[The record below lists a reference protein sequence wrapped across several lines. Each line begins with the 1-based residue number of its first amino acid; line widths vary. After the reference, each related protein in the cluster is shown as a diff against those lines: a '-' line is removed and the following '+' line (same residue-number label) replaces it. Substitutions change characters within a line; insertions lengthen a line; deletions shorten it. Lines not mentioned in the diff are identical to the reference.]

1 MEPNHGLRG
10 EEVRESDRTPER
22 ELPEPASGRTPSPGN
37 APDLKRGWRER
48 LAPRWVRQPFWI
60 KVAILGS
67 AMSVTVFLV
76 VFAIGKLRAPK
87 PVLLT
92 SRLAPGP
99 MSLRPRGPVRTVPQ
113 TPVDVAGIRS
123 AGGPSLRNSL
133 PPPAS
138 PPPSLG
144 PTSSP
149 ALQPLSS
156 APSQTAPPSPE
167 ILERQM
173 GAVVVEVA
181 GIEEAVR
188 RLEAENTA
196 LLKGQEWI
204 ERAMSRGLP
213 SRAGSAEPDG
223 SSRSAPLSDDR
234 PVSSQPSSP
243 PVLAGWRVIG
253 VSGTGAVL
261 VDPSGQDHLVRKG
274 RELLGVAVTGID
286 PETGAV
292 AFSDGEVLKP

>member
-1 MEPNHGLRG
+1 
-10 EEVRESDRTPER
+10 
-22 ELPEPASGRTPSPGN
+22 
-37 APDLKRGWRER
+37 
-48 LAPRWVRQPFWI
+48 
-60 KVAILGS
+60 
-67 AMSVTVFLV
+67 
-76 VFAIGKLRAPK
+76 
-87 PVLLT
+87 
-92 SRLAPGP
+92 
-99 MSLRPRGPVRTVPQ
+99 
-113 TPVDVAGIRS
+113 
-123 AGGPSLRNSL
+123 
-133 PPPAS
+133 
-138 PPPSLG
+138 
-144 PTSSP
+144 
-149 ALQPLSS
+149 
-156 APSQTAPPSPE
+156 
-167 ILERQM
+167 M

-213 SRAGSAEPDG
+213 SREGQSARDR
-223 SSRSAPLSDDR
+223 SQTSAPLADDR
-234 PVSSQPSSP
+234 TGSPSPSSP

>member
-1 MEPNHGLRG
+1 MDQ
-10 EEVRESDRTPER
+10 DRRPER
-22 ELPEPASGRTPSPGN
+22 SPGDSDPQGRSDPPALSKKTPSLG
-37 APDLKRGWRER
+37 KRGLLWWARQSFGIR
-48 LAPRWVRQPFWI
+48 AGLVAGGIGGAIFLA
-60 KVAILGS
+60 
-67 AMSVTVFLV
+67 
-76 VFAIGKLRAPK
+76 VFAVGRLHTSPPPALSGL
-87 PVLLT
+87 PV
-92 SRLAPGP
+92 PGP
-99 MSLRPRGPVRTVPQ
+99 MGFRPRGPVRSVPQ

-123 AGGPSLRNSL
+123 AGGPSLRNS
-133 PPPAS
+133 S
-138 PPPSLG
+138 PPLPSPPSSLG
-144 PTSSP
+144 QISAP

-156 APSQTAPPSPE
+156 APSPAAPPSPE

-213 SRAGSAEPDG
+213 AREGRSRRNR
-223 SSRSAPLSDDR
+223 SSDSAPLSDDR
-234 PVSSQPSSP
+234 TGSPSPSSP

-274 RELLGVAVTGID
+274 RELRGVAVTGID

>member
-1 MEPNHGLRG
+1 ME
-10 EEVRESDRTPER
+10 REQNPER
-22 ELPEPASGRTPSPGN
+22 DPKDSGPTGRVDRKNLPGKTGSFR
-37 APDLKRGWRER
+37 
-48 LAPRWVRQPFWI
+48 RWVGPWWSRQSFGI
-60 KVAILGS
+60 RAALLAGGIGG
-67 AMSVTVFLV
+67 AVFLAV
-76 VFAIGKLRAPK
+76 LAIGRLHTSPPPSLNNL
-87 PVLLT
+87 PV
-92 SRLAPGP
+92 PGP
-99 MSLRPRGPVRTVPQ
+99 MGFRPRGPVRTVPQ

-123 AGGPSLRNSL
+123 AGVPGIRNVPSLPS
-133 PPPAS
+133 S
-138 PPPSLG
+138 PPSPGLTPS
-144 PTSSP
+144 PSSPNAPSPSSP
-149 ALQPLSS
+149 ATL
-156 APSQTAPPSPE
+156 PSPE

-181 GIEEAVR
+181 GLSEAVR
-188 RLEAENTA
+188 RLEAENAA

-204 ERAMSRGLP
+204 ERTMSREGRSSP
-213 SRAGSAEPDG
+213 ENRADRNRSQT
-223 SSRSAPLSDDR
+223 SAPLSDDR
-234 PVSSQPSSP
+234 PAGSSSPSS

>member
-1 MEPNHGLRG
+1 MDPNR
-10 EEVRESDRTPER
+10 RPER
-22 ELPEPASGRTPSPGN
+22 SPGDSDPQGRT
-37 APDLKRGWRER
+37 APPALSKKTHSLGKRGALWW
-48 LAPRWVRQPFWI
+48 ARQPWGTKAALLAGGI
-60 KVAILGS
+60 GA
-67 AMSVTVFLV
+67 TVFLA
-76 VFAIGKLRAPK
+76 VFAIGRLHTSP
-87 PVLLT
+87 PPSLNSLT
-92 SRLAPGP
+92 VPGP
-99 MSLRPRGPVRTVPQ
+99 MGFRPRGTVRTVPQ

-123 AGGPSLRNSL
+123 AGGPALRNSS

-138 PPPSLG
+138 SPSSLG
-144 PTSSP
+144 QPSSP

-156 APSQTAPPSPE
+156 APSQAAPPSPE

-173 GAVVVEVA
+173 GAVLVEVA

-196 LLKGQEWI
+196 LLKGQAWI

-213 SRAGSAEPDG
+213 SREGQAAQDKSQT
-223 SSRSAPLSDDR
+223 SAPLTDDR
-234 PVSSQPSSP
+234 PAGSSPSSP

-274 RELLGVAVTGID
+274 REIQGIAVTGID